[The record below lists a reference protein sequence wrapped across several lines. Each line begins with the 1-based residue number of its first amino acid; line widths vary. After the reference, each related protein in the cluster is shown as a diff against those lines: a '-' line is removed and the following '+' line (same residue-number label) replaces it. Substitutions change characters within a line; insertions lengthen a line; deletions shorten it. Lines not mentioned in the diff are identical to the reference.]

1 MMAKPGFCCLR
12 GFSISIFQSKVF
24 TGMACSHCWALP
36 FFSSWIYKSDRF
48 TDFGYFKRAFSTD
61 FSIFLNR
68 FPILMVSI
76 WSWKLILI
84 YRFWFPIS
92 KTNLSNWTK
101 TLISSL
107 QFDSA
112 EFQFSGWSPIQVDRF
127 NLLIFNL
134 QQFNLIHEDS
144 IQFDQILIRWKVQI
158 SWSSPLFNSTI
169 YPNSWFSV
177 LRP

>member
-1 MMAKPGFCCLR
+1 
-12 GFSISIFQSKVF
+12 
-24 TGMACSHCWALP
+24 
-36 FFSSWIYKSDRF
+36 
-48 TDFGYFKRAFSTD
+48 
-61 FSIFLNR
+61 LNR

-112 EFQFSGWSPIQVDRF
+112 EFQFFRLILIQVDQF

-134 QQFNLIHEDS
+134 QKLNLIHENP
-144 IQFDQILIRWKVQI
+144 IQLD
-158 SWSSPLFNSTI
+158 
-169 YPNSWFSV
+169 
-177 LRP
+177 